1 MQTAKK
7 HATHAI
13 TGFELTKIV
22 LHNLKHFGLK
32 PQTKT
37 VLWVLIDCYNPE
49 NGSVVFPSIEYI
61 ATEGAMGLTSAK
73 EGIKELINKGL
84 IIKSKRGKIRG
95 NYNKYLLT
103 PKVQNPTSEQP
114 ENELLKQSDSDRFMI
129 RTNKE
134 RKNKKQTTIVE
145 DIKPIKDV
153 VVSLKTFS
161 SKRTITLD
169 DVPEIIKNNPKVDKP
184 CAYWASLS
192 EEVKKE
198 KLQEQQ
204 KREEQ
209 EKKREE
215 QRKLKLQKEEEEK
228 EKFQK
233 ELNKPTIFDKSSK
246 EEAFNYCAM
255 FGSESNRAK
264 LKNSQSMVGKLV
276 TKFNLD
282 IDEICKEWE
291 KRYKR

>member
-1 MQTAKK
+1 MAQTARK

-49 NGSVVFPSIEYI
+49 NGSVVFPSMEYI

-114 ENELLKQSDSDRFMI
+114 ENELLKQSESDRFMI

-161 SKRTITLD
+161 SKKTLTLD
-169 DVPEIIKNNPKVDKP
+169 DVPEIIKNDTKIGNP

-192 EEVKKE
+192 DEVKSE
-198 KLQEQQ
+198 KI
-204 KREEQ
+204 KEQ
-209 EKKREE
+209 EEKEIQIKKREE
-215 QRKLKLQKEEEEK
+215 RQKQKLLEEKNKKIAQQKLQEECRKPLTEQFTYQQACK
-228 EKFQK
+228 MIKRIAIN
-233 ELNKPTIFDKSSK
+233 NKPLAYKGICGQLAT
-246 EEAFNYCAM
+246 AFKINID
-255 FGSESNRAK
+255 EL
-264 LKNSQSMVGKLV
+264 LKN
-276 TKFNLD
+276 
-282 IDEICKEWE
+282 
-291 KRYKR
+291 

>member
-1 MQTAKK
+1 MQQTAKK
-7 HATHAI
+7 HVQPAI

-49 NGSVVFPSIEYI
+49 NGSVVFPSMEYI

-114 ENELLKQSDSDRFMI
+114 ENELLKQSESDRFII

-161 SKRTITLD
+161 SKKTVTLD
-169 DVPEIIKNNPKVDKP
+169 DVPEIIKNNPKVDNP

-192 EEVKKE
+192 DEVKAE
-198 KLQEQQ
+198 KI
-204 KREEQ
+204 KEQ
-209 EKKREE
+209 EEKEIQIKKREE
-215 QRKLKLQKEEEEK
+215 RQKQKLLEEKNKKIAQQKLQEECSKPLSEQYTYDTACAFIKKLTNVEK
-228 EKFQK
+228 KLAYKGIAKDLTE
-233 ELNKPTIFDKSSK
+233 IF
-246 EEAFNYCAM
+246 NI
-255 FGSESNRAK
+255 
-264 LKNSQSMVGKLV
+264 
-276 TKFNLD
+276 D
-282 IDEICKEWE
+282 IDELLKN
-291 KRYKR
+291 

>member
-7 HATHAI
+7 HVQHAL

-49 NGSVVFPSIEYI
+49 NGSVVFPSMEYI

-103 PKVQNPTSEQP
+103 PKVQNPTLEQP
-114 ENELLKQSDSDRFMI
+114 ENELLKQSETDRFMI

-134 RKNKKQTTIVE
+134 RKNKKQTTKE
-145 DIKPIKDV
+145 NV

-161 SKRTITLD
+161 SKKTITLD

-192 EEVKKE
+192 EEVKAEKIKE
-198 KLQEQQ
+198 QKKNEEKARKREFNRKKALKQKQEEAKKLQE
-204 KREEQ
+204 EAS
-209 EKKREE
+209 
-215 QRKLKLQKEEEEK
+215 
-228 EKFQK
+228 
-233 ELNKPTIFDKSSK
+233 KPTIFEGATK
-246 EEAFNYCAM
+246 EEALDYCAR
-255 FGSESNRAK
+255 FGSESNRRC
-264 LKNSQSMVGKLV
+264 LTNPNSMVFKLV
-276 TKFNLD
+276 EKFSLN
-282 IDEICKEWE
+282 IDEICSLWE
-291 KRYKR
+291 QKYKRS

>member
-1 MQTAKK
+1 MQQLAKK
-7 HATHAI
+7 HVQHAI

-49 NGSVVFPSIEYI
+49 NGSVVFPSMEYI

-103 PKVQNPTSEQP
+103 PKVQNPTSEQA
-114 ENELLKQSDSDRFMI
+114 ENELLKQSDSDCFMI

-161 SKRTITLD
+161 SKKTVTLD
-169 DVPEIIKNNPKVDKP
+169 DVPEIIKNNPKVDNP

-192 EEVKKE
+192 DEVKAEKIKE
-198 KLQEQQ
+198 QKEKEIQIKNEKKDKNKKLLEEKNKKIAQQKLQEECS
-204 KREEQ
+204 KPLSEQ
-209 EKKREE
+209 YTYDTACAFIKKLAKVEKKLVYKGIAKDLTEIFNIE
-215 QRKLKLQKEEEEK
+215 INKLL
-228 EKFQK
+228 
-233 ELNKPTIFDKSSK
+233 LS
-246 EEAFNYCAM
+246 
-255 FGSESNRAK
+255 
-264 LKNSQSMVGKLV
+264 
-276 TKFNLD
+276 
-282 IDEICKEWE
+282 
-291 KRYKR
+291 

>member
-1 MQTAKK
+1 MQQLAKK

-49 NGSVVFPSIEYI
+49 NGSVVFPSMEYI

-114 ENELLKQSDSDRFMI
+114 ENELLKQSDSDRFM
-129 RTNKE
+129 RTNKRE
-134 RKNKKQTTIVE
+134 KIIEKTTTIVE
-145 DIKPIKDV
+145 EIKPIKEV
-153 VVSLKTFS
+153 VVSLKDFS
-161 SKRTITLD
+161 LKQ
-169 DVPEIIKNNPKVDKP
+169 VPESILAKKTDKYGNPIKSHA
-184 CAYWASLS
+184 AYWNKFTD
-192 EEVKKE
+192 EQKE
-198 KLQEQQ
+198 KYLRNEAEQ
-204 KREEQ
+204 K
-209 EKKREE
+209 EKA
-215 QRKLKLQKEEEEK
+215 RKLKENKENELKQVIEKEIKKQKER
-228 EKFQK
+228 QK
-233 ELNKPTIFDKSSK
+233 ERELSEMPITSIYTY
-246 EEAFNYCAM
+246 EEACAFIRKTGKEHKHLAHRGRSKQIAIAFNI
-255 FGSESNRAK
+255 
-264 LKNSQSMVGKLV
+264 
-276 TKFNLD
+276 D
-282 IDEICKEWE
+282 IDALLVQ
-291 KRYKR
+291 

>member
-1 MQTAKK
+1 MAQTARK
-7 HATHAI
+7 HVQHAI

-114 ENELLKQSDSDRFMI
+114 ENELLKQSESDCFMI

-134 RKNKKQTTIVE
+134 RKNKKQTTIIE

-161 SKRTITLD
+161 SKKTITLD
-169 DVPEIIKNNPKVDKP
+169 DVPEIVKNNPKVDNP

-192 EEVKKE
+192 DEVKAD
-198 KLQEQQ
+198 KLKEQQ
-204 KREEQ
+204 KIDEQIKKREEMRINKQKRKEQ
-209 EKKREE
+209 EKK
-215 QRKLKLQKEEEEK
+215 EEEEFLK
-228 EKFQK
+228 KVSKPLPKDFLKNKRDEVKQNV
-233 ELNKPTIFDKSSK
+233 NKPIQI
-246 EEAFNYCAM
+246 
-255 FGSESNRAK
+255 G
-264 LKNSQSMVGKLV
+264 
-276 TKFNLD
+276 
-282 IDEICKEWE
+282 ICTRRWE
-291 KRYKR
+291 

>member
-1 MQTAKK
+1 MQQTAQK

-13 TGFELTKIV
+13 TGFELTKIA

-114 ENELLKQSDSDRFMI
+114 ENELLKQSECDRFMI
-129 RTNKE
+129 RTNKKE
-134 RKNKKQTTIVE
+134 KIIEKTTTIVE
-145 DIKPIKDV
+145 NVKPIKEV
-153 VVSLKTFS
+153 VVSFKNFS
-161 SKRTITLD
+161 SKKTITLD
-169 DVPEIIKNNPKVDKP
+169 NVPEIIKNNPKVKDP

-192 EEVKKE
+192 DAIKAEKIKEQAEKEEQVKKQAE
-198 KLQEQQ
+198 KR
-204 KREEQ
+204 KREAINVQNKKLAEQ
-209 EKKREE
+209 KHKEECRKPLSEQYTYETACSFIKKLANVEKKLAY
-215 QRKLKLQKEEEEK
+215 KGLS
-228 EKFQK
+228 K
-233 ELNKPTIFDKSSK
+233 ELAITFNIDINKLLYD
-246 EEAFNYCAM
+246 M
-255 FGSESNRAK
+255 
-264 LKNSQSMVGKLV
+264 
-276 TKFNLD
+276 
-282 IDEICKEWE
+282 
-291 KRYKR
+291 

>member
-1 MQTAKK
+1 MAQTAKK
-7 HATHAI
+7 HVQHAI

-37 VLWVLIDCYNPE
+37 VLWVLIDCYNPK
-49 NGSVVFPSIEYI
+49 NGSVVFPSMEYI

-114 ENELLKQSDSDRFMI
+114 ENELLKQSESDRFMI

-161 SKRTITLD
+161 SKKTVTLD
-169 DVPEIIKNNPKVDKP
+169 DVPEIIKNNPKVDNP

-192 EEVKKE
+192 DEVKAE
-198 KLQEQQ
+198 KI
-204 KREEQ
+204 KEQ
-209 EKKREE
+209 EEKEIQIKKREE
-215 QRKLKLQKEEEEK
+215 RQKQKLLEEKNKKIAQQKLQEECSKPLSEQYTYDTACAFIKKLAKVEK
-228 EKFQK
+228 NLVYKGIAKDLTEIFNI
-233 ELNKPTIFDKSSK
+233 EINKLLLS
-246 EEAFNYCAM
+246 
-255 FGSESNRAK
+255 
-264 LKNSQSMVGKLV
+264 
-276 TKFNLD
+276 
-282 IDEICKEWE
+282 
-291 KRYKR
+291 

>member
-1 MQTAKK
+1 MQTARK

-103 PKVQNPTSEQP
+103 PKVQNPTSEQS
-114 ENELLKQSDSDRFMI
+114 ENELLKQSESDRFMI

-145 DIKPIKDV
+145 DVKPVKDV

-161 SKRTITLD
+161 SKKTVTLE
-169 DVPEIIKNNPKVDKP
+169 DVPEIIKNNPKVDNP

-192 EEVKKE
+192 DEVRAE
-198 KLQEQQ
+198 KM
-204 KREEQ
+204 KEQ
-209 EKKREE
+209 EEKEAQAKKREE
-215 QRKLKLQKEEEEK
+215 KRIREQIREEEK
-228 EKFQK
+228 KEQEEKFLK
-233 ELNKPTIFDKSSK
+233 EVKKPLPEDFLKNKKAEVKQNVNKPIQIGLCT
-246 EEAFNYCAM
+246 
-255 FGSESNRAK
+255 RR
-264 LKNSQSMVGKLV
+264 
-276 TKFNLD
+276 
-282 IDEICKEWE
+282 WE
-291 KRYKR
+291 

>member
-1 MQTAKK
+1 MTQTVKK

-49 NGSVVFPSIEYI
+49 NGSVVFPSMEYI

-103 PKVQNPTSEQP
+103 PKVQNPTSEQS

-134 RKNKKQTTIVE
+134 RKNKEQTTIVE
-145 DIKPIKDV
+145 EFKPVKDV

-161 SKRTITLD
+161 SKKTITLE
-169 DVPEIIKNNPKVDKP
+169 DVPEIIKNNPKVYNP

-192 EEVKKE
+192 KEVKAGKIKE
-198 KLQEQQ
+198 Q
-204 KREEQ
+204 
-209 EKKREE
+209 
-215 QRKLKLQKEEEEK
+215 EEK
-228 EKFQK
+228 EAQARKCEERQKQKISELKKRKIAKQKFR
-233 ELNKPTIFDKSSK
+233 EECRKPLSEQYTYETACNLIKRL
-246 EEAFNYCAM
+246 FNVEKRLAYQ
-255 FGSESNRAK
+255 GIAK
-264 LKNSQSMVGKLV
+264 
-276 TKFNLD
+276 NLALTFD
-282 IDEICKEWE
+282 IDIDKLLNEV
-291 KRYKR
+291 

>member
-7 HATHAI
+7 HVQYAI

-22 LHNLKHFGLK
+22 LHNLQHWGLK
-32 PQTKT
+32 HTTKP
-37 VLWVLIDCYNPE
+37 VLFVLVDCYNPE
-49 NGSVVFPSIEYI
+49 NGSVVFPSMEYI
-61 ATEGAMGLTSAK
+61 ARIADVSLTSAK

-114 ENELLKQSDSDRFMI
+114 ENELLKQSGSDPFMI

-161 SKRTITLD
+161 SKKTVTLD
-169 DVPEIIKNNPKVDKP
+169 DVPEIIKNNPKIDNP

-192 EEVKKE
+192 DEVKSE
-198 KLQEQQ
+198 KI
-204 KREEQ
+204 KEQ
-209 EKKREE
+209 EEKEIQIKKREE
-215 QRKLKLQKEEEEK
+215 RQKQKLLEEKNKKIAQQKLQEECSKPLSEQYTYDTACAFIKKLAKVEK
-228 EKFQK
+228 
-233 ELNKPTIFDKSSK
+233 
-246 EEAFNYCAM
+246 
-255 FGSESNRAK
+255 
-264 LKNSQSMVGKLV
+264 KLV
-276 TKFNLD
+276 YKGIAKDLTEIFN
-282 IDEICKEWE
+282 IEINKLLLS
-291 KRYKR
+291 

>member
-1 MQTAKK
+1 MKTAKK
-7 HATHAI
+7 HEQHAI

-61 ATEGAMGLTSAK
+61 ATVGAMGLTSAK

-103 PKVQNPTSEQP
+103 PKVQNPTSEQS
-114 ENELLKQSDSDRFMI
+114 ENELLKQPESDRFMI

-145 DIKPIKDV
+145 DVKPIKDV
-153 VVSLKTFS
+153 VISLKTFS
-161 SKRTITLD
+161 SKKTVTLD
-169 DVPEIIKNNPKVDKP
+169 DVPEIIKNNPKVDNP

-192 EEVKKE
+192 DEVKAEKIKE
-198 KLQEQQ
+198 Q
-204 KREEQ
+204 
-209 EKKREE
+209 
-215 QRKLKLQKEEEEK
+215 EEK
-228 EKFQK
+228 EAQVKKCEERREQQILELKNKKIAEQK
-233 ELNKPTIFDKSSK
+233 LREECNKPLSEQYTY
-246 EEAFNYCAM
+246 ETACAF
-255 FGSESNRAK
+255 
-264 LKNSQSMVGKLV
+264 LKNLAKVEKKLIYKGIAKDL
-276 TKFNLD
+276 TEIFN
-282 IDEICKEWE
+282 IEINKLLFS
-291 KRYKR
+291 